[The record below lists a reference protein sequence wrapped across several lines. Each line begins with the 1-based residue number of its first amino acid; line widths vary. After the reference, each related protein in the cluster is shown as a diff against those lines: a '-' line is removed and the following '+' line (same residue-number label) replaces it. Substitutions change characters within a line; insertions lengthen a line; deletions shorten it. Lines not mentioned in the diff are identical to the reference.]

1 MAFCETASAGTVFCL
16 NGCGSRCKDGGR
28 DMPMWLLLLCM
39 FSGVKRCW
47 ILAWSSHAEGYP
59 SSCVCLNSI
68 TLKCIHMDRYFART
82 VNYLTVG
89 YQISL

>member
-1 MAFCETASAGTVFCL
+1 MAFCETASAGTVICR
-16 NGCGSRCKDGGR
+16 GRSKDSGR
-28 DMPMWLLLLCM
+28 DMPVWLLLLCM
-39 FSGVKRCW
+39 FSDVKRHW
-47 ILAWSSHAEGYP
+47 LLAWSLHTEGYP
-59 SSCVCLNSI
+59 SSCVYLNFI